1 MPTLKAPRK
10 TVSVPAK
17 KAVAKK
23 VAPKIDADKIAK
35 AKAAAAAKKN
45 GAAPKQTAATKTAAA
60 VKKAAVAKRAPKPAL
75 SNDNGATKR
84 KAQPAPAKSQITKR
98 TYKPGDTLP
107 VEDVI
112 YKRSEI
118 KDWSRDKK
126 ELAAALIHAP
136 KSLYAKMTD
145 AELDELLYG
154 NHPYW
159 DGVDA

>member
-10 TVSVPAK
+10 TVVDPSKIPAK
-17 KAVAKK
+17 KTASQ
-23 VAPKIDADKIAK
+23 IDPDKIAK
-35 AKAAAAAKKN
+35 ARAAAAAKKN
-45 GAAPKQTAATKTAAA
+45 GVAPKQSAATKTAAA
-60 VKKAAVAKRAPKPAL
+60 VKKAAVAKRVSRPAL
-75 SNDNGATKR
+75 SNNSGATKR
-84 KAQPAPAKSQITKR
+84 KAQPAPAKSKIAKR
-98 TYKPGDTLP
+98 TYKPGDSLP

-118 KDWSRDKK
+118 KEWSREKK

-154 NHPYW
+154 NHAYW
-159 DGVDA
+159 DGLDT

>member
-23 VAPKIDADKIAK
+23 TAAPKIDPDKIAK

-45 GAAPKQTAATKTAAA
+45 GAAPKPTAATKTAAA

-75 SNDNGATKR
+75 SNNGTTK
-84 KAQPAPAKSQITKR
+84 KAPAPAKSKIAKR

-126 ELAAALIHAP
+126 EIAAALIHAP